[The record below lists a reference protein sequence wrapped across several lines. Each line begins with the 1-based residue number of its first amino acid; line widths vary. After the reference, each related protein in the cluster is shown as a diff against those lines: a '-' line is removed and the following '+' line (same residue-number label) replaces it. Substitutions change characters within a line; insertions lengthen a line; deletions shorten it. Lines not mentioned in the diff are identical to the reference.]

1 MRKVSLVLVFA
12 MLLSAGNIFANDS
25 EPKSLSSQISKILS
39 VNSFGEDA
47 NLSAQVRFTLN
58 ADSQIVV
65 LSVDTNDDI
74 LEGFVKAKLNYK
86 NVELE
91 DFREGKIY
99 TIPVRIKNS

>member
-1 MRKVSLVLVFA
+1 MSDNTFTEKEAPLTA
-12 MLLSAGNIFANDS
+12 
-25 EPKSLSSQISKILS
+25 QI
-39 VNSFGEDA
+39 
-47 NLSAQVRFTLN
+47 RFTLN

-65 LSVDTNDDI
+65 LTVDSDNEY

-99 TIPVRIKNS
+99 TIPVRIEI